1 MKKRWALPLLPL
13 ALALLLLAAAAVKT
27 EASLSR
33 AGDGW
38 LLLPRQGGE
47 EPAPAVL
54 LLWGNGEEKR
64 SSLEMAVELTGRG
77 YAAII
82 APGESAGAAW
92 AALEEHPRV
101 FAGSMAAL
109 GWPESHS
116 ALNALARSLEESET
130 KPRALLYLGA
140 ESAPDTPSGQNVLC
154 ILRGAEESAGT
165 LEGYFA
171 EGSARRT
178 VTPAQQD
185 GREWRRAAL
194 PHVCNW
200 LGSSLGHPRDGV
212 YGYDE
217 SLSAPCRALL
227 LAAAVCALLSLLSLP
242 FALWKKRG
250 HGA

>member
-47 EPAPAVL
+47 EPVPAVL

-77 YAAII
+77 YAAMI

-171 EGSARRT
+171 
-178 VTPAQQD
+178 
-185 GREWRRAAL
+185 
-194 PHVCNW
+194 
-200 LGSSLGHPRDGV
+200 
-212 YGYDE
+212 
-217 SLSAPCRALL
+217 
-227 LAAAVCALLSLLSLP
+227 
-242 FALWKKRG
+242 
-250 HGA
+250 

>member
-1 MKKRWALPLLPL
+1 MRNIRITDMTMRQTGKSAGCSLSFREKIELVKLLDRLNVSVIEVSPITSPKIDR
-13 ALALLLLAAAAVKT
+13 LLIKSISSAVKEST
-27 EASLSR
+27 VAVSVGLK
-33 AGDGW
+33 
-38 LLLPRQGGE
+38 E
-47 EPAPAVL
+47 ENIDL
-54 LLWGNGEEKR
+54 
-64 SSLEMAVELTGRG
+64 
-77 YAAII
+77 
-82 APGESAGAAW
+82 AW

-116 ALNALARSLEESET
+116 ALDALARALEESET

-140 ESAPDTPSGQNVLC
+140 KSAPDTPSGQNVLC